1 LIVSLVHED
10 IYIYLCINIHI
21 YIHIYISRYNCFAGR
36 DATRAMAKLSFEE
49 IDLSNSNIDDLGP
62 FELSTLEDWFSKF
75 KDYKCYPII
84 GRVSKP
90 NTFKVYLYIY

>member
-1 LIVSLVHED
+1 
-10 IYIYLCINIHI
+10 
-21 YIHIYISRYNCFAGR
+21 
-36 DATRAMAKLSFEE
+36 MAKLSFEE